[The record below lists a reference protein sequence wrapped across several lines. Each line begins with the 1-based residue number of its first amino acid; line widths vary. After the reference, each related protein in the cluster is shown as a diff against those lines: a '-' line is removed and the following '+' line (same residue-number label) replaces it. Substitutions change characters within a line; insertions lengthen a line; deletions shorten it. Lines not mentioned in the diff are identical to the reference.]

1 MELGLGTALTIDQL
15 TSRWRDFDPD
25 RQPEAARERA
35 NARVAIANTLYD
47 RARRDLAKAR

>member
-1 MELGLGTALTIDQL
+1 MD
-15 TSRWRDFDPD
+15 
-25 RQPEAARERA
+25 AREGA